1 MRKIAIL
8 ALFTGCLLFTVSAWA
23 SNRPIKKKVSAIYPE
38 LAKRMH
44 VSGVVKLEVSIE
56 PSGNVGS
63 VKVLSGHPLLGAAA
77 TDAVKNWVFE
87 PASEASVEE
96 VAVDFSQ

>member
-1 MRKIAIL
+1 MRKIAVLVISIC
-8 ALFTGCLLFTVSAWA
+8 CLLFTVSASA
-23 SNRPIKKKVSAIYPE
+23 TSRPIKKKVSAIYPE

-44 VSGVVKLEVSIE
+44 VAGVVKLEVSIE

-77 TDAVKNWVFE
+77 TDAVKMWVFE

-96 VAVDFSQ
+96 IAVDFSQ